1 MLHCKFCKVDVA
13 GSHEHCPLCG
23 GNLTGEPDAERTY
36 PPAPPKSDFAKR
48 FLQIATVVAACA
60 GVICVAVNLLV
71 TPQVWWSL
79 YTLLGIAC
87 GWLWLT
93 IGLLKKSNIKKSI
106 AWQLIVISLLVLLWD
121 AVTGW
126 HGWSI
131 DLVFPSIYTCALLAV
146 MVLTRILH
154 MPVRDYIIYAI
165 MGAVLGVIPVIFILT
180 GILHVLI
187 PSVICVAVSLIV
199 IVMLLLF
206 HWKAVHGEIV
216 KKLHL

>member
-36 PPAPPKSDFAKR
+36 PPALPKSDFAKR

-126 HGWSI
+126 HGVVYRLCLSFY
-131 DLVFPSIYTCALLAV
+131 LYLCAAGGHGADPHSAYAGARLY
-146 MVLTRILH
+146 
-154 MPVRDYIIYAI
+154 YICDHGRCFGCHSGHFYFDRYPACLDS
-165 MGAVLGVIPVIFILT
+165 LG
-180 GILHVLI
+180 
-187 PSVICVAVSLIV
+187 
-199 IVMLLLF
+199 
-206 HWKAVHGEIV
+206 
-216 KKLHL
+216 HLCSG